1 MGQIIER
8 AGGTRKHFELNENE
22 NMATTK
28 GNNKAVLGGKLI
40 ALNIY
45 ILKEKGLK

>member
-8 AGGTRKHFELNENE
+8 AGGIRKHFELNENE

-28 GNNKAVLGGKLI
+28 GNNKAVLGGKLT

-45 ILKEKGLK
+45 IIKR